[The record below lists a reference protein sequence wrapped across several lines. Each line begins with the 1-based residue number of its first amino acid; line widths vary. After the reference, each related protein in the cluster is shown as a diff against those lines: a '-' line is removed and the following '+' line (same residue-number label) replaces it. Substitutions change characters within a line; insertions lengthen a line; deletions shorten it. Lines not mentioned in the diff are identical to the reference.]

1 MLDIKFIR
9 ENTDKVKKGAKDKGI
24 EVNIDRLLEV
34 DKMRRD
40 FIQDLENLKAEQ
52 NKLSKVK
59 PDGETIKKLK
69 EAKIKIKG
77 LEGNLKD
84 IDKEYADL
92 MLQVPNIPSE
102 KMPKGKGEEDNVV
115 FKAWRPDTGYIDEKK
130 LKHPKDTIKLMPDKP
145 LHAKE
150 DFKPKH
156 HIEIGKD
163 LDIIDNE
170 QSAKV
175 SGSRFCYLKK
185 NAVLMQYGLLDLM
198 IKKLVREGFIPMIV
212 PLLVK
217 DKALYGTSHFPGDQ
231 DQVYKIEK
239 KNVEEK
245 QELYLVG
252 SSEPSLFAYY
262 MDKTLK
268 EEDLPQKMFAYS
280 SCFRSEVGS
289 WGKDVRGIKRVHQ
302 FDKLEMDVVCT
313 PEQSD
318 KVYED
323 LLAINE
329 WLLQELKLPYH
340 LVNKCTGDAGY
351 YATHYQCDPEVW
363 LAGQREFMEV
373 MTDTN
378 TSDFQARRLNI
389 KYIDKKTGEKK
400 YCHTVNDTG
409 VAMGRMLI
417 AIIDNYQQ
425 ADGSVLVPK
434 VLREYV
440 GKAEIRLI

>member
-9 ENTDKVKKGAKDKGI
+9 DNANKVKKGAKDKGI
-24 EVNIDRLLEV
+24 DADIDRLLKV

-40 FIQDLENLKAEQ
+40 FIQELEGLKSEQ

-59 PDGETIKKLK
+59 PNSETIKKLK
-69 EAKIKIKG
+69 EDKIKIKG
-77 LEGNLKD
+77 LEENLKD
-84 IDKEYADL
+84 IDHEFSKL
-92 MLQVPNIPSE
+92 MLSVPNIPSH
-102 KMPKGKGEEDNVV
+102 KMPNGKGEDDNIV
-115 FKAWRPDTGYIDEKK
+115 FKAWRPDIGYIDPRK
-130 LKHPKDTIKLMPDKP
+130 LKYPVDTKKLMPEKP
-145 LHAKE
+145 IYAQGI
-150 DFKPKH
+150 FKPRH

-175 SGSRFCYLKK
+175 CGSRFCYLKK
-185 NAVLMQYGLLDLM
+185 DAVLLQYGILDLM
-198 IKKLVREGFIPMIV
+198 MKKLAREEFTPMIV

-217 DKALYGTSHFPGDQ
+217 DKALFGTSHFPGDQ
-231 DQVYKIEK
+231 DQIYKIEN
-239 KNVEEK
+239 KNVEEN
-245 QELYLVG
+245 QDLYLVG

-262 MDKTLK
+262 MDKILQ

-289 WGKDVRGIKRVHQ
+289 WGRDVRGIKRVHQ
-302 FDKLEMDVVCT
+302 FDKLEMDVICS
-313 PEQSD
+313 EKQSD
-318 KVYED
+318 KIYDE
-323 LLAINE
+323 LLIINE

-363 LAGQREFMEV
+363 LAGQQEFMEV

-378 TSDFQARRLNI
+378 ASDFQARRLNI
-389 KYIDKKTGEKK
+389 KYITRDGDKK

-409 VAMGRMLI
+409 VAMGRMII

-425 ADGSVLVPK
+425 NDGSVKVPDI
-434 VLREYV
+434 LQNYV
-440 GKAEIRLI
+440 GKEIIKKTI

>member
-9 ENTDKVKKGAKDKGI
+9 ENADLVKKGAKDKGI
-24 EVNIDRLLEV
+24 EVNLDRLLEV
-34 DKMRRD
+34 DKMRRE
-40 FIQDLENLKAEQ
+40 FIGNLEGLKAEQ
-52 NKLSKVK
+52 NKLSKNK
-59 PDGETIKKLK
+59 PDEKTIKELK
-69 EAKIKIKG
+69 EVKGKVKG
-77 LEGNLKD
+77 LEENLKD
-84 IDKEYADL
+84 IEKEYMEL
-92 MLQVPNIPSE
+92 MLSVPNIPSD

-130 LKHPKDTIKLMPDKP
+130 LKHPKDSIKLMPEKL
-145 LHAKE
+145 LHADE
-150 DFKPKH
+150 DFKAKH
-156 HIEIGKD
+156 HVDLGKD
-163 LDIIDNE
+163 LDIIDVE

-175 SGSRFCYLKK
+175 CGSRFCYLK
-185 NAVLMQYGLLDLM
+185 NEAVLMQYGLLDIM
-198 IKKLVREGFIPMIV
+198 MKKLVREGFKPMIA

-239 KNVEEK
+239 ENVEEN
-245 QELYLVG
+245 QELYLIG

-268 EEDLPQKMFAYS
+268 EEELPKKMFAYS

-289 WGKDVRGIKRVHQ
+289 WGRDVRGIKRVHQ

-313 PEQSD
+313 QEQAD
-318 KVYED
+318 KIYEE

-340 LVNKCTGDAGY
+340 LANKCTGDAGY

-363 LAGQREFMEV
+363 LTGQKEFMEV

-378 TSDFQARRLNI
+378 TSDYQARRLNL
-389 KYIDKKTGEKK
+389 KYTTKDGEKK
-400 YCHTVNDTG
+400 Y
-409 VAMGRMLI
+409 
-417 AIIDNYQQ
+417 
-425 ADGSVLVPK
+425 
-434 VLREYV
+434 
-440 GKAEIRLI
+440 